1 MKKIINAFKSNKKR
15 DEVIKSYMLLLEQW
29 GVPVEEK
36 TVFGE
41 YGSTYIN
48 IAGDKANPPLLLFH
62 GVGDNSALMWIFN
75 AKYLSKYFRV
85 YAIDALGGAGR
96 SVSNINY
103 ATGFNTLKWLKSI
116 LDELKIDKAY
126 AAGVSYGSLLVQM
139 LLCYDPERIIKG
151 VCMAGG
157 SASAQFSKK
166 SSVLEKMKIFLP
178 EALFP
183 SKSNC
188 IKLVR
193 KLSGINVEAF
203 INNKILFEHW
213 CLLLK
218 YFNNMSM
225 MKHKVEPIKQEDFI
239 INKNNCLYIIGDMDK
254 LAYSDESIRAL
265 KEPDLNYIII
275 KNAGHP
281 VNHEYPDKVNSL
293 IVDFLLS

>member
-15 DEVIKSYMLLLEQW
+15 DKVIKSYMLLLEQW

-48 IAGDKANPPLLLFH
+48 VAGDKANPPLLLFH

-75 AKYLSKYFRV
+75 AKQLSKYFRI

-103 ATGFNTLKWLKSI
+103 ATGFDTLKWLKSI

-157 SASAQFSKK
+157 SASAQFSQK

-183 SKSNC
+183 
-188 IKLVR
+188 
-193 KLSGINVEAF
+193 
-203 INNKILFEHW
+203 
-213 CLLLK
+213 
-218 YFNNMSM
+218 
-225 MKHKVEPIKQEDFI
+225 
-239 INKNNCLYIIGDMDK
+239 
-254 LAYSDESIRAL
+254 AL
-265 KEPDLNYIII
+265 KDLKTKQFPRPAQIPQICFYPCL
-275 KNAGHP
+275 HP
-281 VNHEYPDKVNSL
+281 
-293 IVDFLLS
+293 FTGQF